1 MQCMFPGE
9 YEVGS
14 APFVE
19 QDSHRGTLRI
29 RGVKEVDVGQYTC
42 IASSTSG
49 TATGTVRLEV
59 GGEIALQ
66 C

>member
-1 MQCMFPGE
+1 MFAGE

-19 QDSHRGTLRI
+19 QDSHRGTLHI
-29 RGVKEVDVGQYTC
+29 RGVKEVDAGQYTC

-49 TATGTVRLEV
+49 TASSTVSLEV
-59 GGEIALQ
+59 GGEIARQ